1 MLSEKQFLDSFMP
14 HRYLVEILCKQIFE
28 DEDMAKDSVQ
38 DIYLKLWQQRDSL
51 DELQNP
57 KAYLLRTARN
67 HCLDELRKSHSYG
80 KKQPVSD
87 EILQIIPAGEKNV
100 EEKLVLKETNEKLMK
115 WIKKLKEP
123 KYSLFVMAHFR
134 HCSND
139 EIALSLGLSA
149 VNVRVML
156 SRLRREARKIC
167 MD

>member
-67 HCLDELRKSHSYG
+67 HCLDELRKSIAMVKSNRSVMKYCRLFLQEKRMW
-80 KKQPVSD
+80 KK
-87 EILQIIPAGEKNV
+87 N
-100 EEKLVLKETNEKLMK
+100 
-115 WIKKLKEP
+115 W
-123 KYSLFVMAHFR
+123 
-134 HCSND
+134 C
-139 EIALSLGLSA
+139 
-149 VNVRVML
+149 
-156 SRLRREARKIC
+156 
-167 MD
+167 